1 MEIKP
6 YQNEHRDQ
14 LLSVWERS
22 VQATHHFL
30 SPQDFEVIRD
40 LVRGLDFHQF
50 EVYCLVAGEQLLGF
64 IGIADRKIEMLFLDP
79 DSIGQGLGAK
89 LIRFAID
96 ERGADKVDVNEQN
109 ETAAAFY
116 RKQGFQTFERTELDD
131 QGKPYPLLR
140 MRLAAQKER

>member
-1 MEIKP
+1 MVIVR
-6 YQNEHRDQ
+6 YQDEYRPQ

-30 SPQDFEVIRD
+30 SPEDFEAIKT
-40 LVRGLDFHQF
+40 LVQGFDFHQL
-50 EVYCLVAGEQLLGF
+50 EVFCLLERTGLLGF

-79 DSIGQGLGAK
+79 ASIGQGLGAK

-96 ERGADKVDVNEQN
+96 ELGADKVDVNEQN
-109 ETAAAFY
+109 EAAAAFY
-116 RKQGFQTFERTELDD
+116 RKQGFETYERTELDD

-140 MRLAAQKER
+140 MRLATQKER